1 MVFAELIQVIELEPL
16 FTGAPMR
23 LWNCDVLPRRTP
35 TPSYTKGWEMLI
47 VPVSIPMLP
56 VASLANRQG

>member
-35 TPSYTKGWEMLI
+35 TPSYTGRAVQGGKKAPREGG
-47 VPVSIPMLP
+47 
-56 VASLANRQG
+56 AS